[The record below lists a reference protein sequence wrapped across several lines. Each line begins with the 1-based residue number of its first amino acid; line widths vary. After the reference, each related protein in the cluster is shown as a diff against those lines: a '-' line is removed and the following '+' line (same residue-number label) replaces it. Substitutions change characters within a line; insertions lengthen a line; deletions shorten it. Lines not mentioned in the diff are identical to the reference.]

1 MCISFVNA
9 CFFFLQDLTR
19 ETIIEDE
26 KGKTMEA
33 LKVFTSSIGYLKN
46 ELLTKCKNQTTDI
59 NESEITWVL
68 TVPAIWDD
76 KSRQFMREAAE
87 KVLFFYFTF

>member
-1 MCISFVNA
+1 
-9 CFFFLQDLTR
+9 
-19 ETIIEDE
+19 
-26 KGKTMEA
+26 MEA

-46 ELLTKCKNQTTDI
+46 ELLTKCKNQTTTDI

-76 KSRQFMREAAE
+76 RSRQFMREAAE
-87 KVLFFYFTF
+87 KVKVFYFTF